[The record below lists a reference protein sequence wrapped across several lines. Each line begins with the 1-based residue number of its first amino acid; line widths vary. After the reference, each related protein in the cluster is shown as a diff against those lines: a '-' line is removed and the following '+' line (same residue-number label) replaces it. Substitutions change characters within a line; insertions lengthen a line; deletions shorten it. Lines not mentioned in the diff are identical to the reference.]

1 MNSASSQT
9 THFYS
14 VAINV
19 SSFGTKYNR
28 ILLFMYGLYLIVQE
42 KSAKFHKLISFLKGI
57 SQIEG
62 DTVLMCSSLIFP
74 IEMKM

>member
-1 MNSASSQT
+1 MVYFNIVISGISSMNSASIQT

-28 ILLFMYGLYLIVQE
+28 ILLFMYGLYLTV
-42 KSAKFHKLISFLKGI
+42 KGKFAKFHKL
-57 SQIEG
+57 
-62 DTVLMCSSLIFP
+62 FP
-74 IEMKM
+74 Y